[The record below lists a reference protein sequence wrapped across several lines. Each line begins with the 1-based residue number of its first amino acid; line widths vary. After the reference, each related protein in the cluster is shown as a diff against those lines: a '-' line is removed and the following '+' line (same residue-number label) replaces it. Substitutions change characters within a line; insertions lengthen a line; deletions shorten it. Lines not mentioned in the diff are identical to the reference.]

1 MTFGPA
7 PVGQAPS
14 LPNSDKPTV
23 APPNEKVIADSSLPP
38 PVIAPKVGP
47 KEIAPGVQP
56 SKDGQFDGKPI
67 ANSVPAKKPLAP
79 LQYVNQHQVMLE
91 YELKRVGPSGI
102 GGIEV
107 WLTKDDGET
116 WEPFAADEDVQ
127 SGAVNR
133 RQQRKFDLR
142 DAGDRPFA
150 DGIYGLSLVVKNRA
164 GMGKKPR
171 PGDAPELRIEIDTQ
185 LPDAQLF
192 MPIADPQNP
201 DHVMIKWSAKDKNLI
216 DRPICLEYAVRPDG
230 DWQPIK
236 LDLENTGRFTNDR
249 VTGDFSWKVPA
260 NTPVQVYLRMRVRD
274 KAGNER
280 VLVTPQPQFVDL
292 TEPEGA

>member
-1 MTFGPA
+1 
-7 PVGQAPS
+7 
-14 LPNSDKPTV
+14 
-23 APPNEKVIADSSLPP
+23 
-38 PVIAPKVGP
+38 
-47 KEIAPGVQP
+47 
-56 SKDGQFDGKPI
+56 
-67 ANSVPAKKPLAP
+67 
-79 LQYVNQHQVMLE
+79 
-91 YELKRVGPSGI
+91 
-102 GGIEV
+102 
-107 WLTKDDGET
+107 
-116 WEPFAADEDVQ
+116 VQ

-171 PGDAPELRIEIDTQ
+171 PGDAPEIRIEVDTQ
-185 LPDAQLF
+185 LPEAQLF
-192 MPIADPQNP
+192 MPVADPQNQ
-201 DHVMIKWSAKDKNLI
+201 DRVLIKWSAKDKNLI
-216 DRPICLEYAVRPDG
+216 DHPISLEYAVRPDG

-236 LDLENTGRFTNDR
+236 LDLENSGKFTNER
-249 VTGDFSWKVPA
+249 VTGDFSWKVPD

-292 TEPEGA
+292 TEPEGALIGVQPNTKKP